1 MVLLPLLLLFAHAE
15 GLLVIII
22 IMPITIT
29 DNYTDSS
36 KSSLPGSQARPLA
49 SLCPGSPLPS
59 SQCGGSD
66 V

>member
-22 IMPITIT
+22 IMPIT

-49 SLCPGSPLPS
+49 SLCPGSPLL
-59 SQCGGSD
+59 
-66 V
+66 